1 MGLIPYKNEPYL
13 DWSDEANVE
22 AMRSALQD
30 VGGQLGES
38 YPLVIGGKRLEAD
51 GEIVSVNP
59 ANPSQVVGRV
69 AAAGER
75 EADMALETATTTF
88 ESWSRTAPEAR
99 ARILLRA
106 SAIIKRR
113 RFELLAW
120 AAHEGGKTWAEADAE
135 VAEAV
140 DFMEYYSREML
151 RLKDGVEIYS
161 VPGEESRYFYQPMG
175 VGVTIAPWNF
185 PVAILMGMTSA
196 AVVTGNTVVMKP
208 SEFTSVIGAKV
219 MEIFEEAG
227 APEGVVNFVPGYG
240 SEIGDYLVQ
249 DARTRFI
256 SFTGSMR
263 TGLRINELAARQIEN
278 QRWVKRVITEMGGK
292 DAMVID
298 DSADLDSAAADI
310 VKSAYGYSGQKCSAA
325 SRAILHADVYDEVL
339 DRVVEKAKA
348 LKIGGPESADVNVGP
363 VISEPQFEKVSSYV
377 DVGKQE
383 GDRVLG
389 EDPGDPDNGYFISPT
404 IFEVE
409 REARVAREEIF
420 GPVLSVIKAGDFDEA
435 LRVANDSPYGLTGGV
450 YSKNRDHL
458 ERARREFKAGNVYF
472 NRSITGAL
480 VGVQPFGGFGQVHV
494 DEVGVGEPSPQGRGA
509 DVGEL
514 VGARARRL
522 RTEQSARRPV
532 CNELEEDSLHARVVR
547 RAV

>member
-13 DWSDEANVE
+13 DWSEVANVE
-22 AMRSALQD
+22 AMRAALQE

-59 ANPSQVVGRV
+59 ANPSQVIGRV
-69 AAAGER
+69 SAAGER
-75 EADMALETATTTF
+75 EADMALETATKTF

-120 AAHEGGKTWAEADAE
+120 EAHECGKTWAEADAE

-161 VPGEESRYFYQPMG
+161 IPGEESRYFYQPMG
-175 VGVTIAPWNF
+175 PGVIIAPWNF
-185 PVAILMGMTSA
+185 PVAILMGMSSA
-196 AVVTGNTVVMKP
+196 AIVAGNTIVMKP
-208 SEFTSVIGAKV
+208 SEFTSVLGAKV

-227 APEGVVNFVPGYG
+227 VPEGVVNFIPGYG

-256 SFTGSMR
+256 SFTGSMK

-278 QRWVKRVITEMGGK
+278 QRWIKRVIAEMGGK
-292 DAMVID
+292 DAMIID
-298 DSADLDSAAADI
+298 DSADLDAAAADI
-310 VKSAYGYSGQKCSAA
+310 VASAYGYAGQKCSAA
-325 SRAILHADVYDEVL
+325 SRAILHKDVHDEVL
-339 DRVVEKAKA
+339 AKVLEKARA
-348 LKIGGPESADVNVGP
+348 LKVGAPESPDVVVGP
-363 VISEPQFEKVSSYV
+363 VISEPQFEKISSYI
-377 DVGKQE
+377 DVGKGE
-383 GDRVLG
+383 GERLLG
-389 EDPGDPDNGYFISPT
+389 EDPGDPQNGYFVPPT

-409 REARVAREEIF
+409 QRSRVAREEIF
-420 GPVLSVIKAGDFDEA
+420 GPVLSVIEARDFDDA
-435 LRVANDSPYGLTGGV
+435 LRIANDNPYGLTGGV
-450 YSKNRDHL
+450 YSRSREHL
-458 ERARREFKAGNVYF
+458 ERARREFNAGNVYF
-472 NRSITGAL
+472 NRKITGAL
-480 VGVQPFGGFGQVHV
+480 VGVQPFGGFGMS
-494 DEVGVGEPSPQGRGA
+494 G
-509 DVGEL
+509 
-514 VGARARRL
+514 
-522 RTEQSARRPV
+522 T
-532 CNELEEDSLHARVVR
+532 DSKAGGPDYLPLHMLAKTVVER
-547 RAV
+547 F

>member
-13 DWSDEANVE
+13 DWSDEANVK
-22 AMRSALQD
+22 AMRSALEE

-38 YPLVIGGKRLEAD
+38 YPLVIGGKRLETD

-59 ANPSQVVGRV
+59 ANPSQVVGRT

-75 EADMALETATTTF
+75 EADMALETATTAF
-88 ESWSRTAPEAR
+88 ETWGRTAPEAR

-120 AAHEGGKTWAEADAE
+120 EAHEAGKTWAEADAE

-161 VPGEESRYFYQPMG
+161 IPGEESRYFYQPMG
-175 VGVTIAPWNF
+175 VGVIIAPWNF
-185 PVAILMGMTSA
+185 PVAIVA
-196 AVVTGNTVVMKP
+196 GNTIVMKP
-208 SEFTSVIGAKV
+208 SEFTSVLGAKV

-227 APEGVVNFVPGYG
+227 VPEGVVNFLPGYG

-249 DARTRFI
+249 DVRTRFI
-256 SFTGSMR
+256 SFTGSMQ
-263 TGLRINELAARQIEN
+263 TGLRINELAAKQIER
-278 QRWVKRVITEMGGK
+278 QRWVKRVIAEMGGK

-339 DRVVEKAKA
+339 GKVVEKART
-348 LKIGGPESADVNVGP
+348 LKMGLPSEEDGANVNVGP
-363 VISEPQFEKVSSYV
+363 VISEPQFEKVASYV
-377 DVGKQE
+377 DAGKQE

-389 EDPGDPDNGYFISPT
+389 EDPGDPENGYFVSPT

-409 REARVAREEIF
+409 PEARVAREEIF
-420 GPVLSVIKAGDFDEA
+420 GPVLSVLKARDFDDA
-435 LRVANDSPYGLTGGV
+435 LKLANDSPYGLTGGV

-458 ERARREFKAGNVYF
+458 ERARHEFKAGNVYF
-472 NRSITGAL
+472 NRTITGAL
-480 VGVQPFGGFGQVHV
+480 VGVQPFGGFGLSGTDSKAGGPDYLPLHM
-494 DEVGVGEPSPQGRGA
+494 
-509 DVGEL
+509 L
-514 VGARARRL
+514 AR
-522 RTEQSARRPV
+522 T
-532 CNELEEDSLHARVVR
+532 VVER
-547 RAV
+547 F